1 MITLVKK
8 LYAKAMLSDRV
19 VWEARWRSTPFFQPQ
34 GGECAVYKGM
44 AFELCLWPSG
54 RALDMDFSSL
64 RKQPFCPRS
73 LARSEEKRLFTQARI
88 LEDATFV

>member
-44 AFELCLWPSG
+44 AFELCLW
-54 RALDMDFSSL
+54 LSL
-64 RKQPFCPRS
+64 VAHWIWILVACENPFCPRS

>member
-19 VWEARWRSTPFFQPQ
+19 VWEARWRSTPFLQPQ

-44 AFELCLWPSG
+44 AFELCLWPSLVAHWIWILVACENS
-54 RALDMDFSSL
+54 RFVLALWRGARRNGCL
-64 RKQPFCPRS
+64 R
-73 LARSEEKRLFTQARI
+73 RLGF
-88 LEDATFV
+88 